1 MRAEYWDGNCG
12 SLQVR
17 LLDRMPGPLARMPR
31 LGHTRRELL
40 QAAGWVGA
48 VSSQGCARNSLESMD
63 GAAAAPDLVVHNA
76 RVFTVDETRPRAEA
90 FAVKG
95 SRFAAVGR
103 NEDIR
108 GLSGSDTTL
117 IDAEGMTVTPG
128 FIDAHSHPSGAG
140 VDELLLVNVD
150 LRSIKAIQ
158 AALRERVTVTPP
170 GEWVVGFKYDDTK
183 LDEGRPINRQ
193 DLDEIAPD
201 HPVEVRHRG
210 GHTAVYNS
218 RAFRLAGITA
228 QTPDPR
234 GGRFYRGDGELTG
247 LVAEHARARLR
258 RLIPSDSTREQR
270 QAGVKLISELMTA
283 AGLTSV
289 HQTGG
294 GTQALIA
301 YQDAYAAGDLRFR
314 MYLFPSGG
322 SGLFRGL
329 KEAGISTG
337 FGDDRLRIGAVKYVA
352 DGSASERT
360 MRMSTPFEDRP
371 NDYGILTMS
380 QEEIHEAVEDADRHG
395 FQIGVHANGDV
406 TIDMVLN
413 AYESIQQRSSRRDP
427 RNRIEHCSLVNPV
440 LLRRIKDLG
449 VIPTPF
455 YTYVHYHGNKWVD
468 YGEEKMRSM
477 FAHRSFLDY
486 DIPVAG
492 ASDYTPGPYEPMMA
506 IQSMVTRK
514 DFQGR
519 EWGPNQ
525 RISVDE
531 ALRVCTVNGAY
542 ASFEE
547 NEKGSIGAGKLADF
561 VVLAEDPHEVEPDR
575 IKGIE
580 VVRTFVGGEPVHSKV

>member
-1 MRAEYWDGNCG
+1 
-12 SLQVR
+12 
-17 LLDRMPGPLARMPR
+17 MPQQGQ
-31 LGHTRRELL
+31 TRRELL
-40 QAAGWVGA
+40 QAAGWAAAASSLGCGRTPFESPAGA
-48 VSSQGCARNSLESMD
+48 N
-63 GAAAAPDLVVHNA
+63 AAPDLVLHNA
-76 RVFTVDETRPRAEA
+76 RVFTVNQTQPRAEA
-90 FAVKG
+90 FAVTG
-95 SRFAAVGR
+95 SRFVALGG
-103 NEDIR
+103 NDDIR
-108 GLSGSDTTL
+108 PLAGPNTKV

-140 VDELLLVNVD
+140 VDELLQVNVD
-150 LRSIKAIQ
+150 LRSVRTIQ
-158 AALRERVTVTPP
+158 EALRKRVAETPL

-183 LDEGRPINRQ
+183 LEEGRPINIR
-193 DLDEIAPD
+193 DLDEIAPS

-218 RAFRLAGITA
+218 KAFQLAGITA
-228 QTPDPR
+228 GTPDPR
-234 GGRFYRGDGELTG
+234 AGRFYREDGELTG
-247 LVAEHARARLR
+247 LVAEHARAPLR
-258 RLIPSDSTREQR
+258 RLIPSGSTREQR
-270 QAGVKLISELMTA
+270 QAGVRLISELMTA

-294 GTQALIA
+294 GTDALIA
-301 YQDAYAAGDLRFR
+301 YQDAYAAGELRFR

-322 SGLFRGL
+322 SGLFKAL
-329 KEAGISTG
+329 KQAGISTG
-337 FGDDRLRIGAVKYVA
+337 FGYDRLRIGAVKYVA

-360 MRMSTPFEDRP
+360 MHMSTPFEGRP
-371 NDYGILTMS
+371 DDYGILTMS
-380 QEEIHEAVEDADRHG
+380 QDEIHEAVEDAHRHG
-395 FQIGVHANGDV
+395 YQIGIHANGDV
-406 TIDMVLN
+406 TIEMVLN
-413 AYESIQQRSSRRDP
+413 AYERVRQSHPRPDA
-427 RNRIEHCSLVNPV
+427 RNRIEHCSLVNPQ
-440 LLRRIKDLG
+440 LLQRIKDLG

-486 DIPVAG
+486 GIRVAG

-531 ALRVCTVNGAY
+531 ALRVCTINGAY

-547 NEKGSIGAGKLADF
+547 DQKGSIEPGKLADF

-575 IKGIE
+575 IKEIE
-580 VVRTFVGGEPVHSKV
+580 VAQTFVGGESV